1 MKKLKTT
8 LLAALAIFAFTACG
22 AKENDGAKKEE
33 AAPANE
39 QTEQKDDSKE
49 EDSSADNSDKKFAGK
64 TLTLAGL
71 DGGYGTEGWKKVIAN
86 FEEMTGAK
94 VEASSKKISM
104 KL

>member
-39 QTEQKDDSKE
+39 QTEQK
-49 EDSSADNSDKKFAGK
+49 
-64 TLTLAGL
+64 TT
-71 DGGYGTEGWKKVIAN
+71 
-86 FEEMTGAK
+86 AK
-94 VEASSKKISM
+94 KKIHLRIILTRS
-104 KL
+104 LLERP